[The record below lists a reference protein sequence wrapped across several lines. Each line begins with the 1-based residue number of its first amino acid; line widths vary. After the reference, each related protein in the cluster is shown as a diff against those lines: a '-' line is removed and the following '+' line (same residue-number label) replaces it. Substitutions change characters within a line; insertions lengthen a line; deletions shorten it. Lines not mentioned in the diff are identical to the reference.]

1 MKTIAEQLNIKDFP
15 FKIKDKLGNVIYY
28 ENSSGYWYKREYD
41 SNGNII
47 YHEDSSG
54 YWYKQEY
61 DSNGKETYFENS
73 NGYWSKVEYDSKGN
87 EIYFENSD
95 GIIRDNRPGPVPE
108 YTMAELQSMLGKE
121 FKIKK

>member
-15 FKIKDKLGNVIYY
+15 FKIKDKLGNVIY
-28 ENSSGYWYKREYD
+28 
-41 SNGNII
+41 
-47 YHEDSSG
+47 
-54 YWYKQEY
+54 
-61 DSNGKETYFENS
+61 FENS
-73 NGYWSKVEYDSKGN
+73 NGYWLQYQFDSKGN